1 MTKPDDDVAR
11 EREAVQKLI
20 GARGAMETALLR
32 IHRLEQAISTMLVY
46 NDEVAAGIGDG
57 LFVQS
62 VYRQLILSSE
72 ALLRLCHG
80 FVFDADAGI
89 FCMLQQGLFN
99 DQAF

>member
-57 LFVQS
+57 LFVVTFRHNDGS
-62 VYRQLILSSE
+62 GAKPIRLKDYLLKTSE
-72 ALLRLCHG
+72 IGRKVL
-80 FVFDADAGI
+80 
-89 FCMLQQGLFN
+89 
-99 DQAF
+99 